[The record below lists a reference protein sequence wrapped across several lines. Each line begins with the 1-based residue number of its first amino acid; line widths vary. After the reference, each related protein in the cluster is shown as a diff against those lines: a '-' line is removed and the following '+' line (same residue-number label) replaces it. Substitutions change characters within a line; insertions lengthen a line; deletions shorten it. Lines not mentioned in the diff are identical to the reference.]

1 MIRPALSRPAGFSL
15 VELLIALALGLI
27 LVLGVV
33 QIFIGTRQSFVVQ
46 QHTAAMQENARFMLS
61 RIARELRMVN
71 VYGCLDLSR
80 LPAPIAA
87 TVPSEFAVPVSH
99 SADTLTILTAV
110 PNAEQFDAQTTR
122 SASDF
127 GARWLIVT
135 DCQNALQLRIGTD
148 DVVVRPGDVLIPV
161 RQIDYQLADHSVRAR
176 FNGAGNYERLIDGV
190 VAMDVSFG
198 LAASAELAHV
208 DGGYVSS
215 VDSADFD
222 RIRSIRMVLQLS
234 DNPADPQAG
243 SVLTA
248 RYSMV
253 AALRNRMD

>member
-208 DGGYVSS
+208 DGRYVSS